1 MGRRAVG
8 DPFDAAVPR
17 EAEHRAS
24 GGLEDPRQRPTAAT
38 MDPGGTRMTLPSL
51 RARQKPPLASRQS
64 RLRTSVTLA
73 ERAAITA
80 ALAKVSQT

>member
-1 MGRRAVG
+1 
-8 DPFDAAVPR
+8 
-17 EAEHRAS
+17 
-24 GGLEDPRQRPTAAT
+24 
-38 MDPGGTRMTLPSL
+38 MDPGGDAMTLPSL